1 MTALLLLLAICAP
14 YAQSNAPYVQTGRA
28 VEYRPGLM
36 EHVYQVR
43 IRQGLVAPGWE
54 GGFASTPY
62 CSNIGR
68 IIHAHFRTP
77 VVGNRSASWGTWYS
91 LLVTD
96 CSASV
101 DRPRHVRSGLIVE
114 TGYETALDAGWAR
127 EGHAR
132 AQVWWTGETWK

>member
-1 MTALLLLLAICAP
+1 MTALLLLLAMLP
-14 YAQSNAPYVQTGRA
+14 TGTVQTGRA
-28 VEYRPGLM
+28 VEYRAGLF
-36 EHVYQVR
+36 ERVYRVR
-43 IRQGLVAPGWE
+43 IHEGLVRPGWE

-68 IIHAHFRTP
+68 IIHARFRTP
-77 VVGNRSASWGTWYS
+77 VVGQRSTSWGTWYS

-114 TGYETALDAGWAR
+114 TDWQTACSAGWCR
-127 EGHAR
+127 DGHAR
-132 AQVWWTGETWK
+132 AQLEWGNQTWRP

>member
-1 MTALLLLLAICAP
+1 MTALLLLLAMLP
-14 YAQSNAPYVQTGRA
+14 TVQTGRA
-28 VEYRPGLM
+28 VEYRSGLM
-36 EHVYQVR
+36 ERVYR
-43 IRQGLVAPGWE
+43 IRIHQGLVAPGWQ

-62 CSNIGR
+62 CANIGR
-68 IIHAHFRTP
+68 IIHARFRTP

-114 TGYETALDAGWAR
+114 VDWQTACASGWCR
-127 EGHAR
+127 DGHTR
-132 AQVWWTGETWK
+132 AQVEWGETTWRQ